1 MSPKLTFLIL
11 AASIFATSAASSNDL
26 SFTYNHFPT
35 ANLILDGVAEFT
47 SDHLLRLTNDT
58 LQQEGHAF
66 YPDPVTFKNISNGSV
81 SSFSTCF
88 VFAVVP
94 QYSNLGS
101 PGMAFVIS
109 PARGLPGSLPSQYLG
124 LFNKSNLGNVTN
136 RVFAVELD
144 TIRNSEF
151 GDINDN
157 HVGIDV
163 NGLDSR
169 AAAPAG
175 YYDSEGKFVDL
186 TLISGQPI
194 PFDLPHQKLPRIGEE
209 QKKRSLL
216 LTVVLVAS
224 SVISLSLTLV
234 SGIVYFVKRHRKFA
248 QVLEDWEQDYGPH
261 RFNFK
266 DLYIATKGFHA
277 KEVLGRGGF
286 GMVFKGVMPKS
297 KIEVAVKRISHH
309 NSTEGVRGFV
319 AEIVSMGRLRHRN
332 LVSLLGYC
340 RRKGELFLVYDYMS
354 NRSLD
359 MYIHGQPR
367 SPLEWC
373 VRFKVM
379 KGVASG
385 LFYLHEGWEQVVIHR
400 DVKASNVMVDSEWNG
415 RLGDFGL
422 ARLYNHGS
430 NPQTTSAIGTWGF
443 VAPEYARTGKATT
456 SSDVYA
462 FGAFLLEVA
471 CGRQPMDSTKP
482 LGEVMLVDWVFSCW
496 TNGQILE
503 AVDHNLGDVFV
514 REQVEL
520 VLKLGLL
527 CSHSDPEARPSM
539 RQVYQMLEGEMPLP
553 DMSNKPFM
561 GLSMSSIGL
570 KYSRLDSLH
579 ELDASS
585 PSSCGSFNHL
595 SSAEDSLISGGR

>member
-1 MSPKLTFLIL
+1 
-11 AASIFATSAASSNDL
+11 
-26 SFTYNHFPT
+26 
-35 ANLILDGVAEFT
+35 G
-47 SDHLLRLTNDT
+47 
-58 LQQEGHAF
+58 
-66 YPDPVTFKNISNGSV
+66 
-81 SSFSTCF
+81 
-88 VFAVVP
+88 
-94 QYSNLGS
+94 
-101 PGMAFVIS
+101 FVIS
-109 PARGLPGSLPSQYLG
+109 PARGLPDSLPSQYLG

-175 YYDSEGKFVDL
+175 YYDSQGNGQPMQVWVDYNSL
-186 TLISGQPI
+186 EKRINVTLAPINVAKPKKPLISFPQDLSGILQDTMFIGFSSATGSILTRHYVLGWSFKMNGQAEALSI
-194 PFDLPHQKLPRIGEE
+194 SPHQKLPRIGEE
-209 QKKRSLL
+209 PTKRSLL

-224 SVISLSLTLV
+224 SVISMSLALV

-309 NSTEGVRGFV
+309 NSTEGMRGFV

-359 MYIHGQPR
+359 MYIHGQQR

-430 NPQTTSAIGTWGF
+430 NPQTTSAVGTWGF

-503 AVDHNLGDVFV
+503 AVDQNLGDVFV
-514 REQVEL
+514 SEQVEL

-539 RQVYQMLEGEMPLP
+539 
-553 DMSNKPFM
+553 
-561 GLSMSSIGL
+561 
-570 KYSRLDSLH
+570 
-579 ELDASS
+579 
-585 PSSCGSFNHL
+585 
-595 SSAEDSLISGGR
+595 

>member
-175 YYDSEGKFVDL
+175 YYDSEGK
-186 TLISGQPI
+186 
-194 PFDLPHQKLPRIGEE
+194 
-209 QKKRSLL
+209 
-216 LTVVLVAS
+216 
-224 SVISLSLTLV
+224 LV

>member
-1 MSPKLTFLIL
+1 MFIGFSSATGSILTRHYVLGW
-11 AASIFATSAASSNDL
+11 
-26 SFTYNHFPT
+26 SFK
-35 ANLILDGVAEFT
+35 I
-47 SDHLLRLTNDT
+47 
-58 LQQEGHAF
+58 
-66 YPDPVTFKNISNGSV
+66 
-81 SSFSTCF
+81 
-88 VFAVVP
+88 
-94 QYSNLGS
+94 
-101 PGMAFVIS
+101 
-109 PARGLPGSLPSQYLG
+109 
-124 LFNKSNLGNVTN
+124 
-136 RVFAVELD
+136 
-144 TIRNSEF
+144 
-151 GDINDN
+151 
-157 HVGIDV
+157 
-163 NGLDSR
+163 
-169 AAAPAG
+169 
-175 YYDSEGKFVDL
+175 
-186 TLISGQPI
+186 
-194 PFDLPHQKLPRIGEE
+194 
-209 QKKRSLL
+209 
-216 LTVVLVAS
+216 

>member
-1 MSPKLTFLIL
+1 MFIGFSSATGSILTRHYVLGWSFKMNGQ
-11 AASIFATSAASSNDL
+11 AEAL
-26 SFTYNHFPT
+26 S
-35 ANLILDGVAEFT
+35 
-47 SDHLLRLTNDT
+47 
-58 LQQEGHAF
+58 
-66 YPDPVTFKNISNGSV
+66 
-81 SSFSTCF
+81 
-88 VFAVVP
+88 
-94 QYSNLGS
+94 
-101 PGMAFVIS
+101 IS
-109 PARGLPGSLPSQYLG
+109 PR
-124 LFNKSNLGNVTN
+124 
-136 RVFAVELD
+136 
-144 TIRNSEF
+144 
-151 GDINDN
+151 
-157 HVGIDV
+157 
-163 NGLDSR
+163 
-169 AAAPAG
+169 
-175 YYDSEGKFVDL
+175 
-186 TLISGQPI
+186 
-194 PFDLPHQKLPRIGEE
+194 EE
-209 QKKRSLL
+209 PTKRSLL

-224 SVISLSLTLV
+224 SVISMSLALV

-309 NSTEGVRGFV
+309 NSTEGMRGFV

-359 MYIHGQPR
+359 MYIHGQQR

-430 NPQTTSAIGTWGF
+430 NPQTTSAVGTWGF

-503 AVDHNLGDVFV
+503 AVDQNLGDVFV
-514 REQVEL
+514 SEQVEL

-539 RQVYQMLEGEMPLP
+539 
-553 DMSNKPFM
+553 
-561 GLSMSSIGL
+561 
-570 KYSRLDSLH
+570 
-579 ELDASS
+579 
-585 PSSCGSFNHL
+585 
-595 SSAEDSLISGGR
+595 